1 MVMVDSCVLLD
12 IFTEDEFW
20 YSRSANTLE
29 MYGETDELAINPII
43 YGEISVGFSRIE
55 ELERVL
61 PAALFKR
68 LPIPPE
74 AAFLAG
80 KAFLTYK
87 KRDGGRR
94 SPLPDF
100 YIGAHAAILGIP
112 LISRDVKRFRSYF
125 PKLKIVEV
133 W

>member
-1 MVMVDSCVLLD
+1 MIMVDSCVLLD
-12 IFTEDEFW
+12 IFTEDENW
-20 YSRSANTLE
+20 YTRSAKTLE
-29 MYGETDELAINPII
+29 IYGESDEPAINPII
-43 YGEISVGFSRIE
+43 YGEVSVGFSRIE

-61 PAALFKR
+61 PTAIFKR

-87 KRDGGRR
+87 KRDGRRR

-100 YIGAHAAILGIP
+100 YIGAHASVLGIP

-125 PKLKIVEV
+125 PNLKLVEV
-133 W
+133 E